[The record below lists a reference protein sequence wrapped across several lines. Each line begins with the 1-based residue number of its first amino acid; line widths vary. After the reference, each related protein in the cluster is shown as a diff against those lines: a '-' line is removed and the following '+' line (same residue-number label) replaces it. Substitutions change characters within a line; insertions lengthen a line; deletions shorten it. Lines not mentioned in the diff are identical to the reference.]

1 IQGQIRSV
9 RVDSNNS
16 IIYFD
21 FAENTYQGFFA
32 YVLKEKINEF
42 PNPSN
47 YQGKNVVVS
56 GKLTL
61 NNRNQP
67 RIRINSRSQLREVE
81 T

>member
-1 IQGQIRSV
+1 MLCGL
-9 RVDSNNS
+9 
-16 IIYFD
+16 
-21 FAENTYQGFFA
+21 
-32 YVLKEKINEF
+32 LKEKINEF